1 MLRLSV
7 FIPYTNV
14 QNGSQR
20 VASTPF
26 LLTFSSV
33 LGHFGVIAA
42 TGTKYDSNSLP
53 TCTSRLSVFK
63 KVRDFDDKIV
73 KVPFTLLCLLM

>member
-20 VASTPF
+20 VASTLF
-26 LLTFSSV
+26 LLSFSSV
-33 LGHFGVIAA
+33 LGHFGVLAA
-42 TGTKYDSNSLP
+42 TATKYDSNRLP
-53 TCTSRLSVFK
+53 TCTSRLCGFE
-63 KVRDFDDKIV
+63 KVRDFDDKVVEIQ
-73 KVPFTLLCLLM
+73 PHCYAC